1 MASALAASGM
11 AIGVLAVPAAVSTSA
26 STPVLAAADLGMQ
39 SNPDDLKKKKRQVE
53 KDIERAEEDLH
64 SSSSRMQRASAALA
78 TAREQLGAAKV
89 TLAAA
94 EAKVAT
100 AAERDA
106 QMQAELDE
114 ATLALEQAQ
123 AELESSRVDRAAQRD
138 QVATTITDIYQ
149 QGDPELLAFASL
161 LDAKTPA
168 DLTRQTKMRDAIV
181 DRESRTYQELQ
192 ASEVLLEVKEAQV
205 AAAKEVVATKRAAA
219 AAHLAEMQ
227 EYEAEAASAKAAVA
241 ARVGERRTAHEAAAA
256 ARRAD
261 EQALAELERE
271 EAALAD
277 KLRRLAEAALRAQ
290 RARQSTS
297 SGQAGGFLTSPVS
310 NARLSSP
317 YGWRTHPIYG
327 YWGLHDGQ
335 DWAADCGQPLV
346 AGADGRVVSS
356 YYSSVYGNRLVIDHG
371 AVAGRGLATVY
382 NHASSYRVGVGATV
396 SRGQVIGYVG
406 NTGWSTGCHLHFSV
420 MANGQTVD
428 PRGWL

>member
-1 MASALAASGM
+1 
-11 AIGVLAVPAAVSTSA
+11 
-26 STPVLAAADLGMQ
+26 MQ

-53 KDIERAEEDLH
+53 QDIERAEDDLH
-64 SSSSRMQRASAALA
+64 SSSARMQQASAALA

-89 TLAAA
+89 ALAAA

-192 ASEVLLEVKEAQV
+192 ASEVLLEVREAQV

-227 EYEAEAASAKAAVA
+227 EYEAEAASAQAAVA
-241 ARVGERRTAHEAAAA
+241 ARVGERRTAHLAAAQ
-256 ARRAD
+256 ARRPT
-261 EQALAELERE
+261 
-271 EAALAD
+271 
-277 KLRRLAEAALRAQ
+277 RRRSLPWSVRRRRSPRSSAGSR
-290 RARQSTS
+290 RRPCARSGPSRRSRGRRPGRPVAS
-297 SGQAGGFLTSPVS
+297 SPRRSPTL
-310 NARLSSP
+310 RLSSP
-317 YGWRTHPIYG
+317 FGWRTHPIYG

-382 NHASSYRVGVGATV
+382 NHASSYRVGVGARV